1 MKVRLGIGKHR
12 EKKLS
17 VFRMYKGN
25 QINKTFYIHSL
36 FYLDNKENKD
46 LDSSGNTQ

>member
-1 MKVRLGIGKHR
+1 MKVRLGIGKQR

-36 FYLDNKENKD
+36 SYLDNKENKD